1 MILCS
6 GKITIAEVETR
17 HCLQDRPKCGGTI
30 NSPAF
35 QLTKTKFI
43 TDMIRIYI
51 LLIFSFPAFVFTV
64 FAQKSQQAFFYKAS
78 YVSDST
84 DKDRVGNDLMVLWR
98 GENYSVFE
106 SYYGF
111 RIDSVIKI
119 KSSNITKPNES
130 NIAEVLGQVNSM
142 KKPSYQYLIH
152 KMPTENNIV
161 VFEKL
166 FSDNYKYTQPL
177 AMTSW
182 KIHPETKTILGFK
195 TQKATIE
202 YSGRKFIAWFTEAI
216 PISDGPYV
224 FNGLPGLILQITDD
238 QGYFNFEFVGIEKR
252 EIDMSSRIR
261 EMPITLKK
269 KDYFALKRE
278 LYADVRKALVGKPA
292 AAIND
297 EANRAVQARYDKVN
311 NPLELKVD

>member
-1 MILCS
+1 
-6 GKITIAEVETR
+6 
-17 HCLQDRPKCGGTI
+17 
-30 NSPAF
+30 
-35 QLTKTKFI
+35 
-43 TDMIRIYI
+43 MIRFCT
-51 LLIFSFPAFVFTV
+51 LLIFSFPAFVSPLI
-64 FAQKSQQAFFYKAS
+64 AQQSQQAFFYKAT

-84 DKDRVGNDLMVLWR
+84 DKDRVGEDLMVLWWGDSR
-98 GENYSVFE
+98 SVFE

-111 RIDSVIKI
+111 RIDSVTKI
-119 KSSNITKPNES
+119 KASNITTPNAS

-142 KKPSYQYLIH
+142 KKPAYQYMIH
-152 KMPTENNIV
+152 KVPAENNIV

-202 YSGRKFIAWFTEAI
+202 YSGRKFFAWITEAI

-238 QGYFNFEFVGIEKR
+238 QGYFNFELVGIEKR

-261 EMPITLKK
+261 ETPISLKK

-278 LYADVRKALVGKPA
+278 LYADIRKALVGKPA